1 MSLNFFE
8 RRKVLKEINS
18 LDLTPIRQKEFE
30 MKDNGKVD
38 ILLPRFK
45 NPVLK
50 RALQSRRKDEYI
62 RIHLDDLGSAIW
74 LQIDGKMNVHELCS
88 QLQST
93 YPEKLNPPEE
103 TEERVAKFLSLL
115 YRERYL
121 TFREITKEKNPSAGK

>member
-18 LDLTPIRQKEFE
+18 LDLTPVRKMEFDK
-30 MKDNGKVD
+30 KDDGKVD

-45 NPVLK
+45 NPVMK
-50 RALQSRRKDEYI
+50 RALQPRRKEEYI

-74 LQIDGKMNVHELCS
+74 LQIDGKMNVHELCI
-88 QLQST
+88 QLQSL

-115 YRERYL
+115 YQERYL
-121 TFREITKEKNPSAGK
+121 TFCEITTEKNLPYGK